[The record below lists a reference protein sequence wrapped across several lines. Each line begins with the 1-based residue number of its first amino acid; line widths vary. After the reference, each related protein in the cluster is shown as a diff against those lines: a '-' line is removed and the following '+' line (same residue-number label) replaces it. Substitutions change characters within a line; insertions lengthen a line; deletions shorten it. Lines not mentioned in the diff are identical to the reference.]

1 MPTGAQGGRRRGRGR
16 GRLPPFPRPLPV
28 PHPSPGSVGILASC
42 CCPRTVPADPSG
54 DFLGGACLSRV
65 LRLAHPGLPCVVV
78 AVEP

>member
-1 MPTGAQGGRRRGRGR
+1 MPSGAQGGRRRGR
-16 GRLPPFPRPLPV
+16 GRLPPFPRPL

-42 CCPRTVPADPSG
+42 CYPRTVPADPSG
-54 DFLGGACLSRV
+54 AFLGGACLSRV